1 MKKEEIIKEII
12 DWSETQDSPK
22 ELYSTWEQIY
32 KILKTRASNLEREQK
47 IIFSPG
53 DNVIIKS
60 RRGDI
65 KAQVIRL
72 LDKNVQVYAPKEKKK
87 WRVAPSYLEHDLSSK
102 ELN

>member
-1 MKKEEIIKEII
+1 MKKEEIIIEIRN
-12 DWSETQDSPK
+12 WSETQDSPK
-22 ELYSTWEQIY
+22 ELHTTMREIY
-32 KILKTRASNLEREQK
+32 KILKIRASNLERKQK
-47 IIFSPG
+47 IMFSPG

-87 WRVAPSYLEHDLSSK
+87 WRVAPSYLEHDLTGK
-102 ELN
+102 ELH